1 MVFENLVSKVIK
13 DKKLVQPVAFAL
25 TIFTVY
31 GSWKVIYYF
40 LNAPG
45 SAIHSQ
51 WVHFTNWFA
60 YVHLVVTG
68 KICSLLGFD
77 VTYKLPD
84 IFYLNHSRG
93 VVIAEHCLAVP
104 ALYVFT
110 FSVVFFP
117 GGWQNKWWF
126 LLVGIAGIFLINITR
141 LVLIG
146 ITLLYAPASTFLFFH
161 SFFYVLITY
170 SLIFLLFAWWINRF
184 MLRQDES
191 VGAKTV

>member
-1 MVFENLVSKVIK
+1 MLLEKLVSKVIK

-25 TIFTVY
+25 TIFAVY
-31 GSWKVIYYF
+31 GSWKIVYYF
-40 LNAPG
+40 LN
-45 SAIHSQ
+45 SSDSSIHPH
-51 WVHFTNWFA
+51 WVSFTNSFA

-77 VTYKLPD
+77 VAYKLPD
-84 IFYLNHSRG
+84 IFYLNNSRG

-117 GGWQNKWWF
+117 GGWHNKWWF
-126 LLVGIAGIFLINITR
+126 LLVGVAGIFLINITR

-170 SLIFLLFAWWINRF
+170 SLIFLLFAWWMNRF
-184 MLRQDES
+184 MLNQN
-191 VGAKTV
+191 